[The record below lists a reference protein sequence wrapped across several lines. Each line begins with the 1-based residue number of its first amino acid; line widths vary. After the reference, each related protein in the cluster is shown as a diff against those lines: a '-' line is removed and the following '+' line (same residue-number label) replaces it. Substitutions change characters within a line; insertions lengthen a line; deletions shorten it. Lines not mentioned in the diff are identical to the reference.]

1 LPSTSNAD
9 PAITLDLDD
18 GVKSHYIKF
27 GSLVAEAKKVCG
39 TKDD

>member
-18 GVKSHYIKF
+18 GVKTHYIKF
-27 GSLVAEAKKVCG
+27 GSLVAESKKICG
-39 TKDD
+39 IKED